1 MKISTYRNY
10 SNITDNRFFSP
21 SWATKQQTIVHQLFA
36 VLFCFLPK
44 Q

>member
-1 MKISTYRNY
+1 MKISK
-10 SNITDNRFFSP
+10 NIECLKITENLNFSP